1 MRLRVETRTSGKAGS
16 VLIQSKT
23 IVEDLG
29 IAPVGQDSLFSPGL
43 NNYSSRPSIWRI
55 GRATILF
62 QNGNELVRVRSLI
75 ISVVV

>member
-1 MRLRVETRTSGKAGS
+1 MRLRVETRTNGKAGS

-43 NNYSSRPSIWRI
+43 NNYSSRKASPSIWRI

-62 QNGNELVRVRSLI
+62 PN
-75 ISVVV
+75 